1 MLQLAQLC
9 SNLFCCC
16 YRYAAC
22 YFIVNIPLNVISG
35 PPNCT
40 VDFSVMASGVTISVN
55 LTVYACVGY
64 LPGYEVV
71 LSTIGNERSTISIE
85 TPAFMASSIIR
96 ISDLKAFSE
105 YNVSLELVDPYCQNA
120 TVATKLVVTDMP
132 PPGKCC
138 RVFENMYFISLLA
151 VMCLLYIALMSY

>member
-1 MLQLAQLC
+1 MLQLTQLC

-16 YRYAAC
+16 YRFVAC
-22 YFIVNIPLNVISG
+22 YCIVNILLNVIAG

-40 VDFSVMASGVTISVN
+40 VDFSAMASGVTISVN

-64 LPGYEVV
+64 VPVYEVV
-71 LSTIGNERSTISIE
+71 LSTTGNERSTMSIE
-85 TPAFMASSIIR
+85 TPAFMASTILR

-105 YNVSLELVDPYCQNA
+105 YNVSLELVDPYCQNS

-132 PPGKCC
+132 PTGKCC
-138 RVFENMYFISLLA
+138 RVLENM
-151 VMCLLYIALMSY
+151 